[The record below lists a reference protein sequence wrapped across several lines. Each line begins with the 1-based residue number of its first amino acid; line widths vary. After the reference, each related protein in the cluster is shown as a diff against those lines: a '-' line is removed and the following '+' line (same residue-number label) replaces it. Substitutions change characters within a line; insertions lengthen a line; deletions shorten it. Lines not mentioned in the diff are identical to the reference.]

1 LFYNEKIRPAI
12 EGAEDIQKNEV
23 IAAVAGD
30 GPKLGKLPPRL
41 ATIMQKSQEL
51 FKNESVEVKA
61 KVEHRWKE
69 MVAERE
75 LPEREKQGGA
85 TKSTK

>member
-1 LFYNEKIRPAI
+1 
-12 EGAEDIQKNEV
+12 
-23 IAAVAGD
+23 
-30 GPKLGKLPPRL
+30 
-41 ATIMQKSQEL
+41 MQKSQEL